1 MDGNYI
7 QSAMDP
13 SVTLWQFLLHLL
25 EDPGRQHLITWTSS
39 DGEFKLLEAEEVA
52 RLWGLRKNKTNMNYD
67 KLSRALRYYYD
78 KKIIKKVSGQK
89 FVYKFVTYPDPVA
102 LETVKEEANR
112 RENPLDVLK
121 PPGSVGAAGGEGLE
135 GGEAALCPSK
145 ILHLQRG
152 SRGSNATPKSSR
164 SDYMRSGLYSTFT
177 IQSLQ
182 PPSKPARAI
191 KTESPQPSEH
201 TPPIPKEG
209 IQQLP
214 EVRIHPLG
222 SPGGLESRPLDQPL
236 TLQVIVTQ
244 PSPSSTPS
252 LSPQAQLEITPKDP
266 GVSDPSPIFTGS
278 VSDPSSELQ
287 LPRECVDIPQ
297 RHQIAGVIQ
306 PSPQGTREG
315 SRPAGDCILEVIPV
329 EQPEIPSETAAE
341 DAGLPRPTGE
351 VLENTPDEG
360 EPRAGQTKEKE
371 KGEPGGVPSKS
382 PAAAAP
388 ATSPEVQPPKAKK
401 PKGLEL
407 PSSPTLLP
415 CGPTQDKVN
424 AAVSSLLATGSAAN
438 SLTPTVIT
446 SHALTPV
453 LLTPSPLPSAIHFW
467 STLSPIA
474 PRSPAKLSFQ
484 FPTNGSNQTQAP
496 PLSVDGL
503 STPVVLSPGLQK
515 P

>member
-1 MDGNYI
+1 
-7 QSAMDP
+7 MDP

-25 EDPGRQHLITWTSS
+25 DDPGRQHLITWTSS
-39 DGEFKLLEAEEVA
+39 DGEFKLLDAEEVA
-52 RLWGLRKNKTNMNYD
+52 RLWGLRKNKPNMNYD

-102 LETVKEEANR
+102 LETMKEETNR
-112 RENPLDVLK
+112 QENLLVLNLADGGEGHVQR
-121 PPGSVGAAGGEGLE
+121 GSVGT
-135 GGEAALCPSK
+135 
-145 ILHLQRG
+145 
-152 SRGSNATPKSSR
+152 NANAPPKSSR
-164 SDYMRSGLYSTFT
+164 NDYMRSGLYSTFT

-182 PPSKPARAI
+182 SPSKPARAI
-191 KTESPQPSEH
+191 KTESPQPIKH
-201 TPPIPKEG
+201 KTPPPSTG

-214 EVRIHPLG
+214 EVWVHSEG
-222 SPGGLESRPLDQPL
+222 SPCGLDSRPLDEPL

-266 GVSDPSPIFTGS
+266 GTSDPLPIFTSS
-278 VSDPSSELQ
+278 VSDASSKLQ
-287 LPRECVDIPQ
+287 APGGAVEVPQ
-297 RHQIAGVIQ
+297 QHQIIVVIQ
-306 PSPQGTREG
+306 PSPPDTGEG
-315 SRPAGDCILEVIPV
+315 SQSAGDCILEIVPV
-329 EQPEIPSETAAE
+329 EQPEIPPETAAE
-341 DAGLPRPTGE
+341 NTGLPTPTGD
-351 VLENTPDEG
+351 VPENTPDKG
-360 EPRAGQTKEKE
+360 EPRAGQTEEKE
-371 KGEPGGVPSKS
+371 KGEPGGGSGKS
-382 PAAAAP
+382 QAAAAP
-388 ATSPEVQPPKAKK
+388 ATGPEVQPPKAKK

-415 CGPTQDKVN
+415 CGLTQDKVN
-424 AAVSSLLATGSAAN
+424 AAVNSLLAAGSAAN
-438 SLTPTVIT
+438 TLTPTVIT

-484 FPTNGSNQTQAP
+484 FPTNGSNQVQIPT
-496 PLSVDGL
+496 LSVDGL
-503 STPVVLSPGLQK
+503 STPVVLSPGPQK

>member
-1 MDGNYI
+1 MDRNYV

-25 EDPGRQHLITWTSS
+25 EDPDRQHLITWTSS

-78 KKIIKKVSGQK
+78 KKILKKVSGQK

-102 LETVKEEANR
+102 LETMKEEVNQ
-112 RENPLDVLK
+112 RENPLDVQKL
-121 PPGSVGAAGGEGLE
+121 PGSVGAAVGEGLE
-135 GGEAALCPSK
+135 GGDGPLCPSK

-152 SRGSNATPKSSR
+152 PGGTNATPKSNR
-164 SDYMRSGLYSTFT
+164 NDYMRSGLYSTFT

-182 PPSKPARAI
+182 PASKPARTI
-191 KTESPQPSEH
+191 KTESPQPREH

-209 IQQLP
+209 IQHLP

-222 SPGGLESRPLDQPL
+222 SPGGLESRPLDEPL

-252 LSPQAQLEITPKDP
+252 LSPQAQLKITPESHPQKDP
-266 GVSDPSPIFTGS
+266 C
-278 VSDPSSELQ
+278 VSDPSSKLQ
-287 LPRECVDIPQ
+287 PPGECVDISQ
-297 RHQIAGVIQ
+297 RHQIAVVIQ
-306 PSPQGTREG
+306 PSLPDTGEG
-315 SRPAGDCILEVIPV
+315 SQPSGDCILEIVPV
-329 EQPEIPSETAAE
+329 EQSEIPSETAAK
-341 DAGLPRPTGE
+341 DAGLHTLTGE
-351 VLENTPDEG
+351 VPENTPDKG
-360 EPRAGQTKEKE
+360 EPRVGQTEEEE

-388 ATSPEVQPPKAKK
+388 AASPEVQPPKAKK

-415 CGPTQDKVN
+415 CGLTQDKVN
-424 AAVSSLLATGSAAN
+424 AAVSSLLAAGSAAN
-438 SLTPTVIT
+438 TLTPTVIT

-484 FPTNGSNQTQAP
+484 FPTNGSNQIQAP